1 LNDVDIQGIYD
12 LLPIDQ
18 RKSKLSRETNA
29 TYGKD
34 SIFEFISRNVRHS
47 SISQRY
53 ENVLKELE
61 LKNVLLAEFL
71 VLASYVH
78 YSRTPLSFDMLYSYF
93 DDEIGDYQDIFQMR
107 DDLKDLI
114 KDYSGDL
121 IMEEDQDYYY
131 PRSIYTAETI
141 LKVANKELLKT
152 VIRKTLYRIPSIQI
166 PFYNIFRKSAFDKNL
181 ILRAFSNWKEGKE
194 FYEDAYEYDFKNPY
208 VLQQGAL
215 YLAHMKKFNEAFN
228 WIDKAITQTNN
239 KYFSIR
245 NSHAIILFDAN
256 INSKEETE
264 EIRNQL
270 DYSMSI
276 LEKCITNDN
285 RKIFHAIRYAE
296 QVIEYSKRYFDNKT
310 RQYLENAKSWLR
322 VEQRKSNWN
331 TEIRLLLKQL
341 DEIS

>member
-1 LNDVDIQGIYD
+1 
-12 LLPIDQ
+12 
-18 RKSKLSRETNA
+18 
-29 TYGKD
+29 
-34 SIFEFISRNVRHS
+34 
-47 SISQRY
+47 
-53 ENVLKELE
+53 
-61 LKNVLLAEFL
+61 LLAEFL

-93 DDEIGDYQDIFQMR
+93 GDDIDGYQDIYQMR

-121 IMEEDQDYYY
+121 MMEEDQDYYY
-131 PRSIYTAETI
+131 PRSIYSAETI
-141 LKVANKELLKT
+141 LKVANKELLKS
-152 VIRKTLYRIPSIQI
+152 VIQNTLYKIPSTQI
-166 PFYNIFRKSAFDKNL
+166 PFYNIFRKSAYDKNL
-181 ILRAFSNWKEGKE
+181 ILRAFSDWEQGKE
-194 FYEDAYEYDFKNPY
+194 FYEDVYEYDFKNPY

-215 YLAHMKKFNEAFN
+215 YLAQKKKFNEAFN

-256 INSKEETE
+256 INSKEETS

-296 QVIEYSKRYFDNKT
+296 QVKEYSKRYFDDKT
-310 RQYLENAKSWLR
+310 KQYLEKSKSWLR
-322 VEQRKSNWN
+322 VEQKKSNWN
-331 TEIRLLLKQL
+331 IEIQKLLKQL
-341 DEIS
+341 DEII